1 MKERQKETKQNKQKT
16 IKKTRKKRH
25 FVDMYLIFFSDL
37 DLLSGNG
44 RFQINFQKN
53 MHLLKILQQT
63 MLNDHICL

>member
-44 RFQINFQKN
+44 RFQINFQK
-53 MHLLKILQQT
+53 
-63 MLNDHICL
+63 ICTY